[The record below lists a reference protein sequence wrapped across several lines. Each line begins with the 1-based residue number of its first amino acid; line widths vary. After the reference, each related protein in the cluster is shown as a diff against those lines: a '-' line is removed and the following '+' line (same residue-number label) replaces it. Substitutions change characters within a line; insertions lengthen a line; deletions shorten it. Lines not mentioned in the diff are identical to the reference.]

1 MKISEHAF
9 LAAWKN
15 QKLVRG
21 ALKYAHV
28 RQDYTNYE
36 DFLQEGIIIYAKML
50 SESPELSRKEVDSLS
65 FRKIIWHTVDLLR
78 RDKRI
83 AEQQTGLE
91 NAFVAKQHSNWNNY
105 LAIKKEVSKMSKLER
120 VLFFDNLISKIPVSD
135 ISKKTGINR
144 THLHRVKRRLLRRL
158 QSILEN

>member
-9 LAAWKN
+9 LTAWKN

-36 DFLQEGIIIYAKML
+36 DFLQEGIIIYARML
-50 SESPELSRKEVDSLS
+50 SKLPELSRKEVDRLS

-91 NAFVAKQHSNWNNY
+91 DAFVTIQHSNWNNY

-120 VLFFDNLISKIPVSD
+120 VLFFDNLVSKMPVSD
-135 ISKKTGINR
+135 ISRKTGISR
-144 THLHRVKRRLLRRL
+144 TRLHRVKRQLLRRL
-158 QSILEN
+158 QNILEN